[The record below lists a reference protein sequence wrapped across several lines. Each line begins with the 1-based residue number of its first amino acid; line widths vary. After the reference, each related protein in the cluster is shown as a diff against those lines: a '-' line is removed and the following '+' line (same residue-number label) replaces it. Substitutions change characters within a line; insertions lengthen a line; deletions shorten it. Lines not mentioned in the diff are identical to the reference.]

1 MNELIQQAREIA
13 AKATQGPWEAG
24 LYQSVSAAY
33 YKICNSATDGDA
45 AFIAASRTLVPQ
57 LCDALEAAEKETKHY
72 QTLASQSKDLTARAE
87 KAEAENRWIPVN
99 KRLPKITEYRNE
111 NRYKSMDSNELVPFL
126 VCCKDTEIPFR
137 AFYDGK
143 NWGDGWN
150 KLKVTHWMP
159 LPEMPKEESTP

>member
-1 MNELIQQAREIA
+1 MYDELIQQARELCEG
-13 AKATQGPWEAG
+13 T
-24 LYQSVSAAY
+24 STNY
-33 YKICNSATDGDA
+33 YTDV
-45 AFIAASRTLVPQ
+45 LVPQ
-57 LCDALEAAEKETKHY
+57 LCDALEAEQKETKHY

-159 LPEMPKEESTP
+159 LPEMPKEAVAMRLEGRGREYKHD